1 MGVNE
6 TNEVLELLADSRDSL
21 NTAAANVEESRA
33 AVRPETGQWSVL
45 ECIEHVTNVEER
57 FLARLAEA
65 ERLNEPRIDK
75 EKEAALAARVGRRV
89 SKVQAPEAAR
99 PTGRFSNLEEALA
112 SFNSCRAQTL
122 KFASERAADLYSL
135 AVDHPRFGSV
145 NGMELLVIMASH
157 ASRHAEQ
164 IRETS
169 ALAAAAETLS

>member
-89 SKVQAPEAAR
+89 SQVSTPAGHR
-99 PTGRFSNLEEALA
+99 PLSSPQNEPPI
-112 SFNSCRAQTL
+112 SI
-122 KFASERAADLYSL
+122 
-135 AVDHPRFGSV
+135 H
-145 NGMELLVIMASH
+145 
-157 ASRHAEQ
+157 SRWITRGLGQ
-164 IRETS
+164 STVWS
-169 ALAAAAETLS
+169 SW